1 MFFKTGLQNFAIFS
15 GGLHQEVFPCAFSH
29 WDLHDD
35 RMYSSMPYHQG
46 LVPHGGKA
54 IQHDLAIQGWLLFFC
69 SGATTSCMLF
79 FLLAKVLNI

>member
-54 IQHDLAIQGWLLFFC
+54 IQHDLAIQGWLLFFAQVLLHLVC
-69 SGATTSCMLF
+69 CF
-79 FLLAKVLNI
+79 FFWLKF